1 MMIAADLAKRYM
13 DEVSYRVR
21 ANYSIVIRRRGQYCY
36 VLCPSQNCVP
46 FYIAVRGAIVAI
58 RIELP
63 LWLYQDAQYA
73 I

>member
-1 MMIAADLAKRYM
+1 MMIAADLAKRWM

-21 ANYSIVIRRRGQYCY
+21 ANYSIGIRRRGQYCY
-36 VLCPSQNCVP
+36 VLCPSQNCFP
-46 FYIAVRGAIVAI
+46 FCIAVRGAIVAI